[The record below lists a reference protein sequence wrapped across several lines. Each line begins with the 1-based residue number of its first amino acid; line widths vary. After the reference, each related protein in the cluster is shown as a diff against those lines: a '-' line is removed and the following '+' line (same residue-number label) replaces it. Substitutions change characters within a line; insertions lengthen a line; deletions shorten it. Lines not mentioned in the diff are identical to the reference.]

1 LPTADPAAEEFAM
14 TGANEDAVATPAQL
28 EQLQEVRPVW
38 QLQGHEVCADIHLV
52 LAVAQAVLTSRN
64 ERVADL
70 PDAPSGDA
78 VLRELRALGVREA
91 APQLVAMVAVVDS
104 AVDRLAE
111 VGTMTRDDA
120 WEQLRKDVLV
130 KHCQSPDLGEN

>member
-1 LPTADPAAEEFAM
+1 M
-14 TGANEDAVATPAQL
+14 TEANDAVATPAQL

-70 PDAPSGDA
+70 PDEQSGDA
-78 VLRELRALGVREA
+78 VLRELRALGVQEA
-91 APQLVAMVAVVDS
+91 APQLVAMVAVVES

-111 VGTMTRDDA
+111 VGTMSHDDA
-120 WEQLRKDVLV
+120 WEQLRKDVLA
-130 KHCQSPDLGEN
+130 KHCQSPDQGEN